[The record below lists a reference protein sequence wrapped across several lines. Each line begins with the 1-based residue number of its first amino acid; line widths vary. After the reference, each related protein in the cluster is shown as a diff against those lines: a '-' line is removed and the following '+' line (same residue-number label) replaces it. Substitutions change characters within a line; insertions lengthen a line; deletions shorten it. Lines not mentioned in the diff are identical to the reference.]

1 MASKG
6 MGKEGVGESGAR
18 EPEHEYEI
26 RFFEPGDRGEVC
38 SLYESVFGETA
49 TIEWFDWKYTDNP
62 FVDGVPIVLAE
73 RGNRIVGARPFFAL
87 EMCAGD
93 RRTLALQP
101 GDTMVHPEH
110 RRRGLFSRMT
120 EAAIERYADR
130 EPDFFFNFPND
141 RSRPGYLD
149 MGWRLV
155 SETPIHY
162 RIQNPAGILGVRTDN
177 RIGELADRC
186 SRSVAAGV
194 LDAIEGFRDRT
205 TVPTADVTI
214 ERRSIV
220 PAAALAGLYGSDV
233 PERIHARRSERFYQ
247 WRFANPRGT
256 YTTYLARR
264 AGDLVGSAVV
274 GSQREGGTT
283 VRKLLDFLPMGAAA
297 AGSQDVLASLLE
309 ALIADSDSADIL
321 AVHGGVLDEDVLA
334 GLGFLPDDSF
344 PLARC
349 SSPTT
354 LVVRSVGTEEWTL
367 GDRDLTSIED
377 WQLSFAERDTA

>member
-18 EPEHEYEI
+18 KPEREYEI

-162 RIQNPAGILGVRTDN
+162 RIQNPAGVLGVRTDN
-177 RIGELADRC
+177 RVGELVNRC
-186 SRSVAAGV
+186 SRSVAVDV
-194 LDAIEGFRDRT
+194 LDVIEGFRDRT
-205 TVPTADVTI
+205 TAPTADVTI
-214 ERRSIV
+214 ERRPDV

-264 AGDLVGSAVV
+264 DGDLVGSAVV

>member
-18 EPEHEYEI
+18 EPEREHEI

-120 EAAIERYADR
+120 EAAIERYGDR
-130 EPDFFFNFPND
+130 EPAFFFNFPND

-149 MGWRLV
+149 MRWRLV

-162 RIQNPAGILGVRTDN
+162 RIQNPAGVLGVRTDN
-177 RIGELADRC
+177 RIGELVDRC

-205 TVPTADVTI
+205 TAPTTDVTI
-214 ERRSIV
+214 ERRSDV

-264 AGDLVGSAVV
+264 DGDLMGSAVV

-297 AGSQDVLASLLE
+297 AGSQDVLASLLD